1 MTEDFRT
8 LVQEL
13 QRADD
18 ANRKCFECG
27 APNPQWASVTYGIL
41 FCLECS
47 GQHRALGV
55 HLSFVRSVTM
65 DKWSSDQFKK
75 MQVGGNARAHAF
87 LSAQPDWPGQSAPIS
102 IKYNTKAAAL
112 YRHKLQCDVEGK
124 FFDERDVQWNAVAPV
139 SAAATV
145 GAGASPMLGSL
156 PTKAQNE
163 DYFGRMGSANAA
175 RPDHLPPSQGGR
187 YTGFGS
193 SSFTPSSPAAP
204 RTASPAF
211 NPAELINDPVSAL
224 TKGWS
229 LFSSAAATV
238 TETVGTVV
246 HRGSQLVQDPSFQD
260 QVSRNLNSVGDLLSK
275 VGETA
280 LATGTRAY
288 HQMREAQG
296 VGGQSPRARAG
307 SRGGYAQVPD
317 AYGLVPD
324 PSDQQQQQQQQQQA
338 ESWGAQ
344 PVQQQAQQ
352 PPLPPRQASG
362 LDGWGDAAWEPAP
375 APVQETTTVVPAGS
389 ASGVTPAAGG
399 ASMRKA
405 AKKDD
410 DWDQW

>member
-27 APNPQWASVTYGIL
+27 APNPQL
-41 FCLECS
+41 
-47 GQHRALGV
+47 
-55 HLSFVRSVTM
+55 
-65 DKWSSDQFKK
+65 
-75 MQVGGNARAHAF
+75 GGNARAHAF

-102 IKYNTKAAAL
+102 VKYNTKAAAL

-124 FFDERDVQWNAVAPV
+124 FFDERDVQWNAVAPA
-139 SAAATV
+139 SNTAAT
-145 GAGASPMLGSL
+145 AGASPMLGSL

-163 DYFGRMGSANAA
+163 DYFGRMGNANAA

-204 RTASPAF
+204 RTGSPAF

-260 QVSRNLNSVGDLLSK
+260 QVSRNLNSVGDILSK

-288 HQMREAQG
+288 HHMREAQG
-296 VGGQSPRARAG
+296 AGGQSPRARAG

-324 PSDQQQQQQQQQQA
+324 PNDQQQQQQA
-338 ESWGAQ
+338 EAWGAQ
-344 PVQQQAQQ
+344 PVQPMQQ